1 MASWIEIS
9 MRYNWNIIHLV
20 EAYVASWIEIPFL
33 FGASGST
40 YVEAYVAS
48 WIEIYA
54 ADGTFQWGASRLMWP
69 RGLKCYSSAIQ
80 CKGSRVE
87 AYVASWIEIQRPG

>member
-1 MASWIEIS
+1 
-9 MRYNWNIIHLV
+9 
-20 EAYVASWIEIPFL
+20 
-33 FGASGST
+33 
-40 YVEAYVAS
+40 AYVAS

-54 ADGTFQWGASRLMWP
+54 ADGTFQWGASRLMWPRGLKYHSFSVLPAQRMSRLMWP

-87 AYVASWIEIQRPG
+87 AYVASWI